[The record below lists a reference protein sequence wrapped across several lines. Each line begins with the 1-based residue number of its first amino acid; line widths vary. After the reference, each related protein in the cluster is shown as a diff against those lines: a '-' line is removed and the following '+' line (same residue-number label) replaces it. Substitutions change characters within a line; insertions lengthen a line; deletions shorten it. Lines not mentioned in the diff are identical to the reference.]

1 MSCRRKEKSKERMNS
16 AVRSRF
22 STIISLKKIRKQAET
37 AVFAPFWAKQWLTQF
52 ANGVYRAID

>member
-22 STIISLKKIRKQAET
+22 STIIWLKKIRKQAET
-37 AVFAPFWAKQWLTQF
+37 AVFASFWANQWLTQF
-52 ANGVYRAID
+52 ANGVYRVID

>member
-1 MSCRRKEKSKERMNS
+1 MNS